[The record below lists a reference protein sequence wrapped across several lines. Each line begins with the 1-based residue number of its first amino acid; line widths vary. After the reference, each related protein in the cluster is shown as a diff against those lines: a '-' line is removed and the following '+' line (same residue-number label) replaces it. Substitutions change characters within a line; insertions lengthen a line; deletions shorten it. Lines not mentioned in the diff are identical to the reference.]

1 MESKDKIEQIVKE
14 AFENYEEPVSRG
26 MWDKISQELPQNAP
40 GQSDPGSG
48 ASSSA
53 GSSSA
58 GNVITASKGLSAGIW
73 GGAAIVAVT
82 ATTLYFVN
90 SGDENEAV
98 TEAQSARSEILIPA
112 NETSA
117 NSQDNTVNFEDAA
130 ASELVETPSAE
141 VNGQQPSAN
150 DQNNNSGQPTSE
162 LDDEFTSNPGAGVPV
177 AESEIQKQQPA
188 SGTAKSIGTSEFSN
202 DSPSEKPQVIQT
214 EDPAVANTETITG
227 NDAPEQVNEP
237 AAVRYEL
244 IASPAEGV
252 APMEVTLTLKAFSG
266 EVTWDFGDGASGFGG
281 PVISHQYEIPGTYT
295 AWAKFTDETGVQ
307 HAEPVIVT
315 VEADDFLKNFIPNV
329 FTPNGDGT
337 NDTFIIKS
345 EQLTECEVTI
355 YDRRGRQVARFL
367 DPEIGWDGTL
377 DGGSLAPEGTYFYVI
392 IAKGKEGQA
401 HNYKGTLK
409 LIR

>member
-1 MESKDKIEQIVKE
+1 MESKDKIEKVIRE
-14 AFENYEEPVSRG
+14 AFENYEEPVSQG
-26 MWDKISQELPQNAP
+26 MWDKISQQLPQ
-40 GQSDPGSG
+40 GSPSQGGHDGG

-53 GSSSA
+53 GSSTT

-90 SGDENEAV
+90 SGDERSGHT
-98 TEAQSARSEILIPA
+98 TEQK
-112 NETSA
+112 
-117 NSQDNTVNFEDAA
+117 A
-130 ASELVETPSAE
+130 ASEITIEEPVTELQENTVHFEDVQATGISEESSENAD
-141 VNGQQPSAN
+141 NRQPS
-150 DQNNNSGQPTSE
+150 SG
-162 LDDEFTSNPGAGVPV
+162 NP
-177 AESEIQKQQPA
+177 ESKEVEKVMA
-188 SGTAKSIGTSEFSN
+188 SN
-202 DSPSEKPQVIQT
+202 DRSSIIKNTKDQTSINSTSKQGDPDPVRAGKNTGNGPGNEADKPQ
-214 EDPAVANTETITG
+214 ESLSGKPAVTQSETDRSGDT
-227 NDAPEQVNEP
+227 PEEVTKP
-237 AAVRYEL
+237 ATVRYEL
-244 IASPAEGV
+244 FASPAEGV
-252 APMEVTLTLKAFSG
+252 APLEVTLTLKAYSG

-281 PVISHQYEIPGTYT
+281 PSISHQYEIPGTYT
-295 AWAKFTDETGVQ
+295 AWAKFTDESGVQ
-307 HAEPVIVT
+307 HAEPAIIK

-337 NDTFIIKS
+337 NDVFTIRS

-377 DGGSLAPEGTYFYVI
+377 EGGSLAPEGTYFYVI